1 MYIVNGGSVPPDT
14 PTTSVWLDW
23 TALDIA
29 TPYLLAHKFDQMTTV
44 CEN

>member
-1 MYIVNGGSVPPDT
+1 MEEVYHPIPQQLLSG
-14 PTTSVWLDW
+14 W
-23 TALDIA
+23 TGLDIA